1 MDHPWRSN
9 KRQFDGK
16 TEERGRVFLKGVE
29 ERPTRRDL
37 VVIRLILRHGLK
49 CNDISY
55 LIVIF
60 AEFERYINDHR
71 LSLCHSKQ
79 RKWASFQSHNKDFV
93 DWFHERA
100 DEKIQQ
106 GHHILDHV
114 KWLSL
119 GPSQIVQRYT
129 GESINGYKFHTLK
142 RDANSVTDNNG
153 VSLIAETTSF
163 SSRDKNP
170 IVREISYYGSI
181 EEIIEVHYP
190 KGKFSFM
197 LFKCVWFHV
206 EKNGNGLIRVN
217 CKKCICKEEPFIL
230 ASQAHQMGK
239 RIKCEFYGA
248 ANLTEYEKDRLKRLA
263 SNKQRILAVGF
274 TTCLASK
281 TIFYPKAYDYEKAVE
296 GWSDQEESDYE
307 RDEEHNSEEDRVAV
321 KKKAQRVLPGSMSLY
336 SKMRQKQQHAKS
348 TTGGM
353 EMHHNEEYYD
363 EQEDEQGSDD
373 HVNNI
378 RASPLRAFSSNTNKV
393 AEDFPMLANEN
404 EFQKETQQLVT
415 TTTKKASTIK
425 KTRGPTVMVEVH
437 NRKFEGRPV
446 IVLNEYG
453 QPIGTTKEV
462 CGELSRFLG
471 TIARDSKLAP
481 LNYCDWTSLPSKF
494 KEKMWDY
501 ILEKY
506 MIPGD
511 GQ

>member
-1 MDHPWRSN
+1 MGDYVNLRSRVKQATVVQEKERQEVVPLLERN
-9 KRQFDGK
+9 KKIIYTCKCPKEKQPK
-16 TEERGRVFLKGVE
+16 N
-29 ERPTRRDL
+29 L
-37 VVIRLILRHGLK
+37 VM
-49 CNDISY
+49 
-55 LIVIF
+55 
-60 AEFERYINDHR
+60 
-71 LSLCHSKQ
+71 Q
-79 RKWASFQSHNKDFV
+79 
-93 DWFHERA
+93 
-100 DEKIQQ
+100 
-106 GHHILDHV
+106 
-114 KWLSL
+114 
-119 GPSQIVQRYT
+119 
-129 GESINGYKFHTLK
+129 
-142 RDANSVTDNNG
+142 
-153 VSLIAETTSF
+153 
-163 SSRDKNP
+163 
-170 IVREISYYGSI
+170 
-181 EEIIEVHYP
+181 
-190 KGKFSFM
+190 
-197 LFKCVWFHV
+197 
-206 EKNGNGLIRVN
+206 
-217 CKKCICKEEPFIL
+217 
-230 ASQAHQMGK
+230 
-239 RIKCEFYGA
+239 
-248 ANLTEYEKDRLKRLA
+248 
-263 SNKQRILAVGF
+263 
-274 TTCLASK
+274 
-281 TIFYPKAYDYEKAVE
+281 
-296 GWSDQEESDYE
+296 
-307 RDEEHNSEEDRVAV
+307 
-321 KKKAQRVLPGSMSLY
+321 KKAQRVLPGSMSLY